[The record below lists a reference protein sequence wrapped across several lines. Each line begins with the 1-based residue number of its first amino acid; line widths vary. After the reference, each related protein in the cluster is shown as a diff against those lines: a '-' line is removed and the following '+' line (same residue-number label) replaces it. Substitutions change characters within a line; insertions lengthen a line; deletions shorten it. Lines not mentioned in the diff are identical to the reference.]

1 MLVTVMNNRDDRP
14 RLDDHPGDGVT
25 RGSTRMEI
33 FADAVF
39 AIAFTL
45 PMVEL
50 KLPEVGS
57 DVKTELIA
65 LWPSYLGF
73 ILSTLVIGV
82 YWVRH
87 HFAGA
92 LYRTTGHRFLLATLL
107 FLAAIA
113 FIAFPT
119 RAFAEHIQDPITR
132 ASGARFYAVALAATS
147 VAWWFMWRT
156 ARVMGDLDKRL
167 DAGYVKRLD
176 QDYLR
181 MAAVMVVAAIVAF
194 LSWELGLALAGAA
207 TLFQLRPPET
217 PIYITQAPV
226 VEEEL

>member
-1 MLVTVMNNRDDRP
+1 MKIEPDDRP

-50 KLPEVGS
+50 KLPAAGPDMEQQ
-57 DVKTELIA
+57 LLA
-65 LWPSYLGF
+65 LWPSYLGYG
-73 ILSTLVIGV
+73 LSTLVIGI

-119 RAFAEHIQDPITR
+119 RAFAEHIQDPIAR
-132 ASGARFYAVALAATS
+132 AAGGQFYTISLAATS
-147 VAWWFMWRT
+147 VAWWVHWRT
-156 ARVMGDLDKRL
+156 ARVMGDLDDRL
-167 DAGYVKRLD
+167 ECTYVKRLD
-176 QDYLR
+176 QHYATL
-181 MAAVMVVAAIVAF
+181 AFVMVGAAGIAVVQ
-194 LSWELGLALAGAA
+194 WELGLALAAAA
-207 TLFQLRPPET
+207 TLYQLRPPET
-217 PIYITQAPV
+217 PIYIDQAPI

>member
-1 MLVTVMNNRDDRP
+1 
-14 RLDDHPGDGVT
+14 
-25 RGSTRMEI
+25 MEI

-50 KLPEVGS
+50 KLPATGS
-57 DVKTELIA
+57 DMERQLLA
-65 LWPSYLGF
+65 LWPSYLGYG
-73 ILSTLVIGV
+73 LSTLVIGI

-119 RAFAEHIQDPITR
+119 RAFAEHIQDPVAR
-132 ASGARFYAVALAATS
+132 AAGGLFYTIGLAATS
-147 VAWWFMWRT
+147 VAWWVNWRT
-156 ARVMGDLDKRL
+156 ARIMGDLDDRL
-167 DAGYVKRLD
+167 DNAYLKRLD
-176 QDYLR
+176 QHYAA
-181 MAAVMVVAAIVAF
+181 MAVVMVAAAGIAVAR
-194 LSWELGLALAGAA
+194 WELGLALAAAA
-207 TLFQLRPPET
+207 TLYQLRPPET
-217 PIYITQAPV
+217 PIYVDQAPI